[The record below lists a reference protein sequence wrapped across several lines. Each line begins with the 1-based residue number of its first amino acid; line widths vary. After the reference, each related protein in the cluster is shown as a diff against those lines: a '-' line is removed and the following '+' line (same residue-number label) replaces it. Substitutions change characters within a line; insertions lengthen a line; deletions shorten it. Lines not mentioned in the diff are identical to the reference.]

1 MKENKLTGFGMLFP
15 LLLSASCLVACNNQE
30 KQVVADKVVYSNI
43 YTSNANHDYVE
54 AFAVK
59 DGKYVYVGS
68 KDGAKKYVQDG
79 VTEIVDNTNGFVMAG
94 ATEGHAHYSMK
105 AVLSQVGALYE
116 ANTIKEA
123 VDYIREKAEKDP
135 NANLYFSFGW
145 QNMKIEG
152 VKATT
157 DVRALLD
164 EVSTEKP
171 ILMVDDASH
180 NVFMNSKAI
189 EMAGLSVNSSIPGGF
204 LSISEDGSRL
214 LGLASDGAMN
224 YVLHKVLQPSGII
237 TSEDW
242 YEALGKCEEELHSNG
257 YTSYFDAYTSYFG
270 ECAFQGISKYDK
282 EKGLKFYMGGSF
294 EIEASEDVD
303 DKLADAKRIS
313 STYKTTRFNPNS
325 VKAFADGECVEHLS
339 GWVLKKDG
347 VSPYKDGSVGTQ
359 CWEDDKMNDMVKK
372 ANESGLSV
380 HIHASGDAGV
390 KQATDAF
397 IASEATA
404 KEGVLNAIGHGRQ
417 IDEETKTKIA
427 SHGISVAENICWRI
441 VTKDSIEEMKDKI
454 DMEYYMAGYPMKS
467 LLDKGINVTSSTDC
481 PANSGAPCDVLDIME
496 CAIDGTFAPKYG
508 LRDTY
513 TSLNK
518 DELITLQ
525 QAMDVMTINGAK
537 QLGVDKERGSIE
549 VGKYADFVT
558 IDSDITKMNK
568 SIIGDASITSVHFEG
583 EKVYTKKA

>member
-1 MKENKLTGFGMLFP
+1 MKERKSLGFGLLFP
-15 LLLSASCLVACNNQE
+15 LLLGASCLVACGDQE
-30 KQVVADKVVYSNI
+30 KQVADKVVYSNI

-59 DGKYVYVGS
+59 DGKYIYVGS
-68 KDGAKKYVQDG
+68 KDEAKKYVQDG

-116 ANTIKEA
+116 ADTIEKA
-123 VDYIREKAEKDP
+123 VDYIKEKAKEDP
-135 NANLYFSFGW
+135 NAKLYFSFGW

-152 VKATT
+152 VKETT

-171 ILMVDDASH
+171 ILMVDDSSH

-189 EMAGLSVNSSIPGGF
+189 EMAELRVDSSIPGGS
-204 LSISEDGSRL
+204 LSISEDGKRL

-224 YVLHKVLQPSGII
+224 YVLHQVLQPSGII
-237 TSEDW
+237 TSDDW
-242 YEALGKCEEELHSNG
+242 YAALGKCEEELHSNG

-270 ECAFQGISKYDK
+270 ECAFQGISKYDR

-294 EIEASEDVD
+294 EIEASENVDV
-303 DKLADAKRIS
+303 KLADAMRIS
-313 STYKTTRFNPNS
+313 STYKTDRFNPNS
-325 VKAFADGECVEHLS
+325 IKAFADGECVEHLS

-359 CWEDDKMNDMVKK
+359 CWKDEQMNALVKK
-372 ANESGLSV
+372 ANENGLSV

-404 KEGVLNAIGHGRQ
+404 KKGVLNAIGHARQ

-427 SHGISVAENICWRI
+427 AHDISVAENICWRI
-441 VTKDSIEEMKDKI
+441 VTNESLKEMEDKI
-454 DMEYYMAGYPMKS
+454 DMEYYMAGYPVKS

-513 TSLNK
+513 TSLSK
-518 DELITLQ
+518 EELITLQ

-537 QLGVDKERGSIE
+537 QLGVDNERGSIE
-549 VGKYADFVT
+549 VGKYADFII

-568 SIIGDASITSVHFEG
+568 SIIGDASITSVCFEG
-583 EKVYTKKA
+583 EEVYTKKA